1 MLFKIYSENLT
12 LLGAYSSREKAED
25 VLDSLTAKGENAFI
39 LTVEG
44 VQ

>member
-12 LLGAYSSREKAED
+12 LLGTYSSREKAED
-25 VLDSLTAKGENAFI
+25 VIDNLTAKGKNAFI

-44 VQ
+44 EQ

>member
-12 LLGAYSSREKAED
+12 LLGTYFSREKAED
-25 VLDSLTAKGENAFI
+25 VLDNLTAKGESAFI

-44 VQ
+44 EQ